1 MLILHN
7 WDGFA
12 AAAELSTTDEED
24 SAEDGP
30 VKVPA
35 EEGPDRASAEERAS
49 PDNERFSTDEE
60 LETES
65 STLEADEPSS
75 PQPTKKQQASKE
87 AVNAQPI
94 FERFLFICILP
105 FFRNYRKFNQNFFFS
120 KERSTLNPLHLDFFH
135 PNRLQKSSH
144 LSEKLVHNL

>member
-49 PDNERFSTDEE
+49 PDCERFSTDEE

-65 STLEADEPSS
+65 STLEAEEPSS

-94 FERFLFICILP
+94 FERFLFIRVLP
-105 FFRNYRKFNQNFFFS
+105 FFS
-120 KERSTLNPLHLDFFH
+120 
-135 PNRLQKSSH
+135 
-144 LSEKLVHNL
+144 